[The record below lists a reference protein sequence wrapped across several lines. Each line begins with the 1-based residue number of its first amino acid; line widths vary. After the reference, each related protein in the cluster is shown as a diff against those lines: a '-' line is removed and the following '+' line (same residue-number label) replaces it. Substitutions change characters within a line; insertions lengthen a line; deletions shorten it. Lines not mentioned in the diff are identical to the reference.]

1 MFKIQELVNL
11 INSGLNGVDENYSFN
26 VYAEVGEEKNDGSIN
41 GILRTIGN
49 DTTKVK
55 GNSET
60 RYTFVVEMPII
71 SPRTNS
77 NFLEIQQIVEQFVSL
92 YNGSQQEF
100 SSGNGVLHINM
111 GVPKQFNVSVNL
123 GDNVPLAFT
132 IEMLYTEN
140 NVTNAD
146 KHWFLDGYEIPF
158 KSENVLVNK
167 DGIVRKINN
176 KNYTEAFLTGQTKYY
191 KFIFPH
197 QDTELGNM
205 IQADL
210 LSGNFNKEYTLTYY
224 DGRTFTE
231 ESPFETKVSIYQS
244 GDVGTQEISVDVFNL
259 TFADVDNGEY
269 DWTYEFALID
279 SKFDNQTEDTR
290 WFNSQAEQQAYY
302 NNKIS
307 NGGCAFVTIKA
318 PNLNSLD
325 ITSQVY
331 PNPKNAQGNNIY
343 NVFDLTNKNYA
354 IIKATRPVGQ
364 ITQTRYFYYWV
375 TNAQIGAN
383 GQVMFDLNLDTVQT
397 YLFDEDIEFGDCLI
411 ERSCLNRF
419 VDNGNG
425 TVSFDG
431 GVNSKLFA
439 REKVQD
445 VPKRLTK
452 RTKLG
457 ACNTGDENFD
467 NWINEHILGWVYCYV
482 NPVSNLPCAY
492 TKGIDVID
500 NGSIRL
506 NSGFRNISNDNNGYI
521 PSPFPVIAFPV
532 LKKSTNQYRL
542 EVVGGDG
549 SSISHT
555 IELGDSFSYDEY
567 LDPYESCYF
576 SFLTSQIVP
585 GNDDLA
591 SNIIISAKFSTL
603 CPFKEA
609 PDVYNIYQDNMTIY
623 VDKNVKPYGAT
634 LNLPSTWTEKQCEFA
649 FDSKNQINYMYM
661 SGQGKRG
668 FLILRNGINLYDLG
682 NYEIDKTLTFNKTD
696 IIDAD
701 KNAKFNPKLLS
712 QDYFELQV
720 CDETENGFSYD
731 LQKLN
736 KNEVQIGLTEPLTP
750 DNTKK
755 YIRITNND
763 GVYSADTSKN
773 LLGFVNNNDQTI
785 IMASDQ
791 YANML
796 AQNKNYFTQNALN
809 REMGAV
815 RALTGIGQGITQ
827 GAVMGALTGN
837 PVGAMAGAVV
847 GGIGQG
853 VGAMLDYVNSEMQ
866 QNLTIDNLKNAP
878 GSIKQALGN
887 CYFGAQYTEPG
898 TYVEEYD
905 ILPAEKNVI
914 NDYMVQY
921 GFTTNQIGQI
931 KDYLN
936 NSPQNAR
943 KYFNYIKAVVNSI
956 SGIPMSNTA
965 RQNLRDRFAKGIRFW
980 NDDNVDYDKENYEK
994 WLEDD
999 LTGTVWQINNEPD
1012 IQGLYNLSGGN
1023 VYNIN
1028 YTSNNKNYIW
1038 LSAYALT
1045 GKYDLR
1051 YRKSNQ
1057 TDNVCVQNTQAS
1069 TWTWT
1074 DNAYKTI
1081 EIVDGD
1087 DTTNA
1092 DLIAWL
1098 KANATLIAIKR

>member
-49 DTTKVK
+49 DTTKIK

-77 NFLEIQQIVEQFVSL
+77 NFLEIQQIVEQFVSS

-140 NVTNAD
+140 NLTNAD

-191 KFIFPH
+191 KFVFPH

-302 NNKIS
+302 EEKVAS
-307 NGGCAFVTIKA
+307 GCEFVTIKA

-331 PNPKNAQGNNIY
+331 PNNRGY

-354 IIKATRPVGQ
+354 IIKVSKSEPVQ
-364 ITQTRYFYYWV
+364 QVRYFYYWV

-383 GQVMFDLNLDTVQT
+383 GQVMFDLSLDTVQT

-411 ERSCLNRF
+411 ERSCLNRW
-419 VDNGNG
+419 VDNGDN

-431 GVNSKLFA
+431 GVNSKLFS
-439 REKVQD
+439 REKIQD

-457 ACNTGDENFD
+457 ACNTGNVNFD
-467 NWINEHILGWVYCYV
+467 NFINTYVLGWIYCYISPTSPIACNLFNNLTDNTQSENTIKIV
-482 NPVSNLPCAY
+482 NGIYLFGNEDLGFIPQPIPCLVFPVMKGNATGTQDIRARMGTLDSLGAETDIAYSFEKNLDGTINIDGFLNY
-492 TKGIDVID
+492 FNDFVGTVGTDVI
-500 NGSIRL
+500 
-506 NSGFRNISNDNNGYI
+506 Y
-521 PSPFPVIAFPV
+521 
-532 LKKSTNQYRL
+532 
-542 EVVGGDG
+542 
-549 SSISHT
+549 
-555 IELGDSFSYDEY
+555 
-567 LDPYESCYF
+567 
-576 SFLTSQIVP
+576 
-585 GNDDLA
+585 
-591 SNIIISAKFSTL
+591 SAKFSTL
-603 CPFKEA
+603 CPF
-609 PDVYNIYQDNMTIY
+609 DTIDDADY
-623 VDKNVKPYGAT
+623 SIVDEGT
-634 LNLPSTWTEKQCEFA
+634 LISLNLKMNRIQATNLGTVRTQ
-649 FDSKNQINYMYM
+649 YMYE
-661 SGQGKRG
+661 SPNKNLQAIPTTDKYHNLGTSLLVKRWQNP
-668 FLILRNGINLYDLG
+668 IYDLG
-682 NYEIDKTLTFNKTD
+682 NYEIDKQLSFNKNT
-696 IIDAD
+696 IIGAN
-701 KNAKFNPKLLS
+701 KNAEFNPKLLS

-736 KNEVQIGLTEPLTP
+736 KKEVQIGLTETLTP
-750 DNTKK
+750 DNAKK

-763 GVYSADTSKN
+763 GVYVPETDKN
-773 LLGFVNNNDQTI
+773 LLGFVNSNDTSI
-785 IMASDQ
+785 ILVSDQ

-796 AQNKNYFTQNALN
+796 AQNKNYFTQNELGRWENLVPGVGSGLMTAAL
-809 REMGAV
+809 GA
-815 RALTGIGQGITQ
+815 AT
-827 GAVMGALTGN
+827 MN
-837 PVGAMAGAVV
+837 PVAVIGGATQVLSSGAN
-847 GGIGQG
+847 
-853 VGAMLDYVNSEMQ
+853 YVLSTIKQ
-866 QNLTIDNLKNAP
+866 DLSIDNLKNSPA
-878 GSIKQALGN
+878 SIKQALGN

-936 NSPQNAR
+936 SSPVNGR
-943 KYFNYIKAVVNSI
+943 KYFNYIQAVVNSI
-956 SGIPMSNTA
+956 GGIPMSNTA

-994 WLEDD
+994 WLESIK
-999 LTGTVWQINNEPD
+999 GTW
-1012 IQGLYNLSGGN
+1012 YFKS
-1023 VYNIN
+1023 NIN
-1028 YTSNNKNYIW
+1028 VSSLPRTYYINFTSNSLNYNGIGY
-1038 LSAYALT
+1038 LGQGQFYTLT
-1045 GKYDLR
+1045 YEQISGQGEFYESVYSYNSWVNEAFRTITITGGEDIENEDLR
-1051 YRKSNQ
+1051 
-1057 TDNVCVQNTQAS
+1057 
-1069 TWTWT
+1069 TW
-1074 DNAYKTI
+1074 
-1081 EIVDGD
+1081 
-1087 DTTNA
+1087 
-1092 DLIAWL
+1092 LL
-1098 KANATLIAIKR
+1098 ANATLISA